1 MNELSSF
8 RKFLKL
14 RDQASDAYVSGDAKP
29 LAALSATSGEASFF
43 GPMGGE
49 VVGAKKVLA
58 RYIKDAAHFEAGSEN
73 AIKIL
78 QMGASDGLA
87 FVVARQKTKAKLA
100 GKPAKVPMELRV
112 TEIFRKSASTWK
124 LVHRHADMLAKESPP
139 KR

>member
-1 MNELSSF
+1 MNDLPSF

-14 RDQASDAYVSGDAKP
+14 RDRASAAYVSGDATP

-58 RYIKDAAHFEAGSEN
+58 RYIKDAAHFDRGSEN
-73 AIKIL
+73 VIKVL

-100 GKPAKVPMELRV
+100 GNPRKVPMELRV
-112 TEIFRKSASTWK
+112 TEIFRKSGSTWK
-124 LVHRHADMLAKESPP
+124 LIHRHADMLAKESPP